1 MLNPTIKYR
10 NFLTALALTSLLI
23 GQSYAQNDSANYPNK
38 PIKFVVP
45 YPAGAGNDLL
55 ARLLGQKMSENFKQP
70 VIVENRPGAAGNI
83 GLDYVARAQPDGYTI
98 AIADTGPLAINTT
111 LYPKLTYQPLKDL
124 TAIASLVTFQY
135 LLVINPS
142 LPIDSV
148 SQLIE
153 YAKAQ
158 PGKLNYASVG
168 NGSVVHLAT
177 ELFKTKAAINL
188 THVPYKASP
197 EALQS
202 VMAGETQIMFV
213 NVQASAPL
221 LKAGKLRAL
230 AIVDAA
236 RSASFPELKT
246 MAEAGVP
253 DFAFK
258 AWFGIVA
265 PAKVPLPIVR
275 TLNQE
280 FNRLLQLPEV
290 QERFKTMGGIQV
302 LSGTPQEF
310 SDLIKADTDSWGKLV
325 RQTGAKVE

>member
-10 NFLTALALTSLLI
+10 NLLTALALTSLLI
-23 GQSYAQNDSANYPNK
+23 GQAYAQNDSAHYPNK

-124 TAIASLVTFQY
+124 SAIASLVTFQY

-246 MAEAGVP
+246 MAEAGVS
-253 DFAFK
+253 DYSFK

-265 PAKVPLPIVR
+265 PAKVPLPIVQ

-302 LSGTPQEF
+302 LSGSPQEF
-310 SDLIKADTDSWGKLV
+310 SDLIKADTESWGNLV
-325 RQTGAKVE
+325 RQTGATVE

>member
-1 MLNPTIKYR
+1 MSNLNIKYR
-10 NFLTALALTSLLI
+10 KLLTALALTSLLI
-23 GQSYAQNDSANYPNK
+23 GQAHAQNDSSNYPNK

-83 GLDYVARAQPDGYTI
+83 GLDYLARAQPDGYTI

-124 TAIASLVTFQY
+124 SAIASLVTFQY

-142 LPIDSV
+142 MPIDSV

-153 YAKAQ
+153 FAKAQ

-177 ELFKTKAAINL
+177 ELFKTKTAINL

-230 AIVDAA
+230 AIVDAV

-246 MAEAGVP
+246 MAEAGVS
-253 DFAFK
+253 DFVFK

-265 PAKVPLPIVR
+265 PSRLPPSVIQ

-280 FNRLLQLPEV
+280 FNRILQLPDV
-290 QERFKTMGGIQV
+290 QERFKIMGGIQV
-302 LSGTPQEF
+302 LSGSPQEF
-310 SDLIKADTDSWGKLV
+310 SDLIRADTESWGNLV
-325 RQTGAKVE
+325 RQTGATVE